1 MATRKSSST
10 STKRGGRRDS
20 SYSKTA
26 IATGAAAVV
35 GAIAGLFM
43 LKRSGK
49 TIGEVADD
57 VSTRVKDGIADATE
71 RAKNISWRKDGLDED
86 KSQAEIAE
94 EALTL
99 KETGAKSKGAR
110 GPLAQQDIK
119 AGIATSNQ
127 EAKAGARALS

>member
-1 MATRKSSST
+1 MASRKSKRSST
-10 STKRGGRRDS
+10 N
-20 SYSKTA
+20 YSNTA
-26 IATGAAAVV
+26 KATGAAALI
-35 GAIAGLFM
+35 GALAGLFW

-57 VSTRVKDGIADATE
+57 VSTRVKDGIADATQ
-71 RAKNISWRKDGLDED
+71 RAKDSGWIKDGVDE

-127 EAKAGARALS
+127 EAKAGAKALS

>member
-1 MATRKSSST
+1 MAGKKSKSSS
-10 STKRGGRRDS
+10 K

-26 IATGAAAVV
+26 IASGAAAVV

-57 VSTRVKDGIADATE
+57 VSARVKDGIADAT
-71 RAKNISWRKDGLDED
+71 AKAKDLGWRKDGVDD
-86 KSQAEIAE
+86 KPQSEIAE

-99 KETGAKSKGAR
+99 KETGASSKGAR

-127 EAKAGARALS
+127 QAKAGAKALS

>member
-1 MATRKSSST
+1 MASKKSKSSS
-10 STKRGGRRDS
+10 SPN
-20 SYSKTA
+20 YSNTA
-26 IATGAAAVV
+26 KATGAAALI
-35 GAIAGLFM
+35 GALAGLFW

-57 VSTRVKDGIADATE
+57 VSTRVKDGIAEAGAM
-71 RAKNISWRKDGLDED
+71 AKEKGWLKDGLGED
-86 KSQAEIAE
+86 KPQSEIAE

-127 EAKAGARALS
+127 EAKAGAKAYS

>member
-1 MATRKSSST
+1 MATRKSKSST
-10 STKRGGRRDS
+10 P
-20 SYSKTA
+20 SYSNTA
-26 IATGAAAVV
+26 KATGAAALI
-35 GAIAGLFM
+35 GALAGLFW

-57 VSTRVKDGIADATE
+57 VSTRVKDGIADATQ
-71 RAKNISWRKDGLDED
+71 RAKDGGWIKDGVDE

-127 EAKAGARALS
+127 EAKAGAKAYS

>member
-1 MATRKSSST
+1 MASRKSKSSST
-10 STKRGGRRDS
+10 N
-20 SYSKTA
+20 YSNTA
-26 IATGAAAVV
+26 KATGAAALI
-35 GAIAGLFM
+35 GALAGLFW

-57 VSTRVKDGIADATE
+57 VSTRVKDGIAEASAM
-71 RAKNISWRKDGLDED
+71 AKEKGWLKDGVDE
-86 KSQAEIAE
+86 KSQSEIAE

-99 KETGAKSKGAR
+99 KETGSKSKGAR

-127 EAKAGARALS
+127 EAKAGAKAYS

>member
-1 MATRKSSST
+1 MATKKTSSS
-10 STKRGGRRDS
+10 SKRSGGRRDS
-20 SYSKTA
+20 GYSKTA
-26 IATGAAAVV
+26 IASGAAALV
-35 GAIAGLFM
+35 GAVAGLVM

-57 VSTRVKDGIADATE
+57 VTTRVKDGIADATT
-71 RAKNISWRKDGLDED
+71 RARESGWIKDGLGED
-86 KSQAEIAE
+86 KTQAEIAE

-127 EAKAGARALS
+127 EAKAGAKAFS